1 MSISLANAITEV
13 RSVLNEASPAF
24 WTDAEITTWIKEG
37 TRIVAS
43 KTLMAED
50 DQVIDPLVA
59 NQLSYTSSDETWI
72 GDIIEPYAAIYNDGS
87 NKHKGL
93 IKVHPRQLGN
103 VATFTAGAPKY
114 YALHNRQLFF
124 WPLCSAAIAGTGTIR
139 VLFAKETDD
148 ITALND
154 EFQHMC
160 VQFAIGRA
168 KQKDHKFAEANSI
181 FQQFYSDVNFERADK
196 HVRETDS
203 VESFR
208 IPRRGGGEGAKV

>member
-1 MSISLANAITEV
+1 MSLTLSGAITEV
-13 RSVLNEASPAF
+13 RAVLNEASPAF
-24 WTDAEITTWIKEG
+24 WTDAEITLWIQEG

-50 DQVIDPLVA
+50 DQIIDPLVE
-59 NQLSYTSSDETWI
+59 NQLSYSSSDETWI
-72 GDIIEPYAAIYNDGS
+72 ADIIEPYAAIYDDGS
-87 NKHKGL
+87 NKYKGL
-93 IKVHPRQLGN
+93 IKMHPRQLGN
-103 VATFTAGAPKY
+103 VATFTSGAPKY

-124 WPLCSAAIAGTGTIR
+124 WPLATAAVAAAGSVR

-148 ITALND
+148 ITDLND
-154 EFQHMC
+154 EFQHMS

-168 KQKDHKFAEANSI
+168 KQKDQKFAEANSI

-203 VESFR
+203 IESFR